1 MSSGCER
8 GRVEL
13 RSAGPITFGPAGI
26 LFLADNAAATVFAVD
41 VADPGPA
48 GGSEPFDLAD
58 VDARVGSF
66 LGCEPGDVVIKDM
79 AVHPLSHNVYLSVQ
93 RGHGEAA
100 QAVLVRISRLDGSI
114 TDVPLEDVP
123 VAAAAIGDAPA
134 EDDERLDITLPLGD
148 EGEELQVGERKI
160 RILRQP
166 IRTSTV
172 TDMAYVDGT
181 LLIAGLSNE
190 EFSSRLRRIPFPFRD
205 GVTGS
210 SLEIFHVSHG
220 KWETAAPI
228 RAFVPYDGGASI
240 LASYTC
246 TPVVHFPLA
255 DLTDGAK
262 AVGRTVAELGAVNQP
277 LDMVSFVQ
285 DGEEY
290 LLVANSAH
298 GLVKIACRDIDSQPP
313 LTEPKQPVGVP
324 RETKDLQGIRRLAN
338 LGGSYVLALQSDDA
352 APAPAFPE
360 DRVLVAVA
368 VTEASWS
375 RSGAA
380 DCIRLTGVP
389 AGAEVRV
396 FPGTAAARGGLPPMA
411 GRLVRDGD
419 GLCFVP
425 RFAFLDGTAY
435 TVTVEGTS
443 AAVLVRARSGRPAVT
458 EVTGISPTA
467 AEVPVNL
474 LRLYV
479 WFSAPMSEGYA
490 AGQVRLARDDG
501 SIIAGALLPAEHEL
515 WDASRAAHRPAGPC
529 PHQARPGRPP
539 GCRVPAAIRR
549 AVPAGRRQRIS

>member
-1 MSSGCER
+1 MGELGLRR
-8 GRVEL
+8 GRVDL

-26 LFLADNAAATVFAVD
+26 LFLADNAAVTVLAID
-41 VADPGPA
+41 VADPGPE
-48 GGSEPFDLAD
+48 GGSEPFDLED

-66 LGCEPGDVVIKDM
+66 LGCEPADVVIKDM

-100 QAVLVRISRLDGSI
+100 QPVLVRISRLDGSI
-114 TDVPLEDVP
+114 TDVPLDDVP

-190 EFSSRLRRIPFPFRD
+190 EFSSRLRRIPFPFRA

-313 LTEPKQPVGVP
+313 LTEPQQPVGVP

-352 APAPAFPE
+352 G
-360 DRVLVAVA
+360 RQHLRSLK
-368 VTEASWS
+368 TAS
-375 RSGAA
+375 
-380 DCIRLTGVP
+380 L
-389 AGAEVRV
+389 
-396 FPGTAAARGGLPPMA
+396 
-411 GRLVRDGD
+411 
-419 GLCFVP
+419 
-425 RFAFLDGTAY
+425 
-435 TVTVEGTS
+435 
-443 AAVLVRARSGRPAVT
+443 
-458 EVTGISPTA
+458 
-467 AEVPVNL
+467 
-474 LRLYV
+474 
-479 WFSAPMSEGYA
+479 
-490 AGQVRLARDDG
+490 
-501 SIIAGALLPAEHEL
+501 
-515 WDASRAAHRPAGPC
+515 
-529 PHQARPGRPP
+529 
-539 GCRVPAAIRR
+539 
-549 AVPAGRRQRIS
+549 